1 MLHMHDALD
10 PGLTVSQA
18 SHMDPDFSINNRV
31 TLVYGP
37 ILMTLQLKHDTAHI
51 DNEHC
56 THFRLRLSVV
66 AELSLNK
73 VEY

>member
-1 MLHMHDALD
+1 MLYMHDALD

-37 ILMTLQLKHDTAHI
+37 ILMTLKLKHDTAHI
-51 DNEHC
+51 NNDPG
-56 THFRLRLSVV
+56 TYFRLRLSVV
-66 AELSLNK
+66 AELS
-73 VEY
+73 